1 MNINQNEYTV
11 YLVTWCT
18 CNPSDYLYI
27 LKEERFHVMYLYN
40 CMMVHDM
47 L

>member
-27 LKEERFHVMYLYN
+27 LKEERFHVMYLPVIV
-40 CMMVHDM
+40 CMYV
-47 L
+47 